1 MNTGKE
7 RTTKEKVSVSKTML
21 LPQEEMLEIKK
32 RGQKIKIGIPSDLSK
47 VEYRVPLTPQAVD
60 LLVSYGHEILI
71 EKGAGKSASYADK
84 EYRKAG
90 ATIVENKEE
99 IFQCDIILR
108 VAPFDS
114 EDIDLLRGNQVI
126 ISNMQIQAHCKDS
139 IQKLMQKKVTTVAF
153 EYIQNEDGFLPI
165 VHQMSQ
171 IAGVTSI
178 TIASEY
184 LSNARN
190 GKGVLFGEVTGI
202 TPAELV
208 IIGTTTAA
216 EYAARVAL
224 GLGIFVKV
232 FDTSVYELS
241 RLEEKLGRRIFTS
254 VFYPKVLLKALVSA
268 DAVIGAL
275 SFNSTPKFKVSEDL
289 VKQMKEGSVIIDL
302 NISQGGCF
310 ETSECTS
317 FKNPT
322 FVKHGVVHYCV
333 PNTPAM
339 VARTASISLSNI
351 LIPIL
356 LSIGDS
362 GGVDNHIK
370 NSPGFR
376 KGVYMYH
383 GILTNPEI
391 GYLFNI
397 PSKDID
403 LLLAVF

>member
-1 MNTGKE
+1 MEKA
-7 RTTKEKVSVSKTML
+7 KEKVSIPKTML
-21 LPQEEMLEIKK
+21 LPKEEMLEVKK
-32 RGQKIKIGIPSDLSK
+32 KGQKIKIGVPSDLSK
-47 VEYRVPLTPQAVD
+47 VEYRVPLSPQAVD

-71 EKGAGKSASYADK
+71 ERDAGKSASYSNED
-84 EYRKAG
+84 YQKAG
-90 ATIVENKEE
+90 ATIAETKEE
-99 IFQCDIILR
+99 TFQCDIILR
-108 VAPFDS
+108 IAPFDCD
-114 EDIDLLRGNQVI
+114 EIDALRGNQVI
-126 ISNMQIQAHCKDS
+126 ISNMQIQAHCNES
-139 IQKLMQKKVTTVAF
+139 IQKMMQKKVTTIAF
-153 EYIQNEDGFLPI
+153 EYLENEDGFLPF

-184 LSNARN
+184 LSNSRN
-190 GKGVLFGEVTGI
+190 GKGVLFGEVTGV

-208 IIGTTTAA
+208 IIGTSTAA
-216 EYAARVAL
+216 EYAARAAL

-241 RLEEKLGRRIFTS
+241 KLEEKLGRRIFTS
-254 VFYPKVLLKALVSA
+254 VFYPKVLRKALISA
-268 DAVIGAL
+268 DAVIGAT
-275 SFNSTPKFKVSEDL
+275 SFNTPPKFKVSEDL

-302 NISQGGCF
+302 NVSQGGCF
-310 ETSECTS
+310 ETSKCTD

-322 FVKHGVVHYCV
+322 YTKHGVVHYCV

-356 LSIGDS
+356 LAIGDN
-362 GGVDNHIK
+362 GGVENYIK
-370 NSPGFR
+370 VSKGFR
-376 KGVYMYH
+376 KGVYIYH
-383 GILTNPEI
+383 GILTNHDV
-391 GYLFNI
+391 GRMFNI

>member
-1 MNTGKE
+1 M
-7 RTTKEKVSVSKTML
+7 TTEKEKSPENVPVSKTML
-21 LPQEEMLEIKK
+21 LPQEEMLEVKK
-32 RGQKIKIGIPSDLSK
+32 KGQKIKIGIPSDLDK

-71 EKGAGKSASYADK
+71 ETNAGESASYSDK
-84 EYRKAG
+84 EYRLAG
-90 ATIVENKEE
+90 AQIVEKREE
-99 IFQCDIILR
+99 IFQCDIVLR
-108 VAPFDS
+108 VAPFS
-114 EDIDLLRGNQVI
+114 SREIDQLRGNQTI
-126 ISNMQIQAHCKDS
+126 ISNMQIQAHCQDS
-139 IQKLMQKKVTTVAF
+139 IHKLMKKKVTTVAF

-184 LSNARN
+184 LSNARD

-208 IIGTTTAA
+208 IIGTSTAA
-216 EYAARVAL
+216 EYAARIAL
-224 GLGIFVKV
+224 AQGIFVKV

-241 RLEEKLGRRIFTS
+241 RLEEKLGRRVFTS
-254 VFYPKVLLKALVSA
+254 VFYPKVLKKALVSA
-268 DAVIGAL
+268 DAVIGAM
-275 SFNSTPKFKVSEDL
+275 SFNATPKFKVSEDL
-289 VKQMKEGSVIIDL
+289 IKQMKQGSVIIDL

-310 ETSECTS
+310 ETSKCTD

-322 FVKHGVVHYCV
+322 YTKYGVVHYCV

-339 VARTASISLSNI
+339 VSRTASISLSNI

-356 LSIGDS
+356 LAIGEN
-362 GGVDNHIK
+362 GGVDSHIK
-370 NSPGFR
+370 NSRGFR
-376 KGVYMYH
+376 KGVYIYH
-383 GILTNPEI
+383 GILTDAEI
-391 GYLFNI
+391 GQMFNI
-397 PSKDID
+397 PAKDID